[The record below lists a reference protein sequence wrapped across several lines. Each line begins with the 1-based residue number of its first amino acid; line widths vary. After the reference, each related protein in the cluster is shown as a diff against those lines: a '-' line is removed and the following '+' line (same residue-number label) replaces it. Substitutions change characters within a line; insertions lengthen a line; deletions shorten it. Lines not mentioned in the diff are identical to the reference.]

1 MAESKVPLETVI
13 KHLSDTLTQQ
23 STAIT
28 RLEQT
33 MGSILS
39 EVDTRITTS
48 RAETQQEIKS
58 LETTIASKDTMLTQV
73 FDNIQSLTTGLHE
86 LKDLFTNHHTLQ
98 SPTLGHPLLNNP
110 LSNIATPI
118 QANSPHF
125 INSSAAIS
133 YELPPTNVQP
143 MNTIVLPP
151 TTSLPTFSGKYT
163 ERPRQ
168 FLIRVEEYART
179 VNSWSRETLLRGISQ
194 FLKDDAFEWY
204 CQLYYTNTTPVDW
217 NQFVVQ
223 FLAQFHSPI
232 RAAQQEQA
240 WIECKQFESETIN
253 QFVIRLRSIWLEQKP
268 DELESDFTKHLFCKM
283 RSDMLTLM
291 NSSRSSSL
299 DEQRQRDMQKVKF
312 APQTNYVNHRSSF
325 SSLVKS
331 TYAPSLMDVTSR
343 YRLPTRSSQLPTSIQ
358 STSPQ
363 GTNSH
368 GVVVLT
374 IDKRLKCELMDI
386 KELNIIAV
394 RVIIEDQQFVVASI
408 YSPPAD
414 QFLLASMSTLLKHS
428 KKTNYHSEQESAMN
442 DPHNTYKWFLNL
454 QQFLVALKL
463 RDRFRHSKKEK
474 DRLRLR
480 TWNIL
485 IKQELQAHRQRSWE
499 QFISSV
505 ASSNPTTFWHT
516 VKKLNK
522 NKSVEVSAITEKNI
536 VHRSPED
543 IVMNLAKH
551 FAERHAEPLLDMTK
565 ILDKEASELW
575 QLYSTADKDDIKLL
589 SNRSDLRFSEADM
602 TNTFRSLKSEN

>member
-217 NQFVVQ
+217 NQFVVR

-240 WIECKQFESETIN
+240 RIECKQFESETIN

-299 DEQRQRDMQKVKF
+299 DG
-312 APQTNYVNHRSSF
+312 
-325 SSLVKS
+325 
-331 TYAPSLMDVTSR
+331 
-343 YRLPTRSSQLPTSIQ
+343 I
-358 STSPQ
+358 
-363 GTNSH
+363 
-368 GVVVLT
+368 
-374 IDKRLKCELMDI
+374 
-386 KELNIIAV
+386 
-394 RVIIEDQQFVVASI
+394 IIEA
-408 YSPPAD
+408 
-414 QFLLASMSTLLKHS
+414 
-428 KKTNYHSEQESAMN
+428 
-442 DPHNTYKWFLNL
+442 
-454 QQFLVALKL
+454 
-463 RDRFRHSKKEK
+463 
-474 DRLRLR
+474 
-480 TWNIL
+480 
-485 IKQELQAHRQRSWE
+485 
-499 QFISSV
+499 
-505 ASSNPTTFWHT
+505 
-516 VKKLNK
+516 
-522 NKSVEVSAITEKNI
+522 
-536 VHRSPED
+536 
-543 IVMNLAKH
+543 
-551 FAERHAEPLLDMTK
+551 
-565 ILDKEASELW
+565 
-575 QLYSTADKDDIKLL
+575 
-589 SNRSDLRFSEADM
+589 
-602 TNTFRSLKSEN
+602 